1 IPTVVFTPLEFG
13 TVGMSEELA
22 AETHGAENIEV
33 YHAFYR
39 PLEFTL
45 PDRNA
50 EQCYLKVVCE
60 RAGEQRILGI
70 HFLGPNAGEVI
81 QGFAVALRCGV
92 SYSLLSSTVGLHPT
106 CAEELVKVAV
116 TRRSGRDPKVTG
128 C

>member
-1 IPTVVFTPLEFG
+1 
-13 TVGMSEELA
+13 MSEELA